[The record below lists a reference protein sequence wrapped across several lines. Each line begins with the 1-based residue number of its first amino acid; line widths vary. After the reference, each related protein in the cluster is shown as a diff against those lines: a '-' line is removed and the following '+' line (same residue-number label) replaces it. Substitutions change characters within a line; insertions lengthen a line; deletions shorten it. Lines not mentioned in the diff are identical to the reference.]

1 MSLKRYA
8 VKRDQNEQQIIDALC
23 GVGADVVP
31 LSQEGIGDLLV
42 GWRGENYMLEVK
54 TDKGGLTDAQK
65 RFAATWR
72 GHYAVVRNVE
82 EALAVLGVDA

>member
-8 VKRDQNEQQIIDALC
+8 AKRDQNEQQIIDALRA
-23 GVGADVVP
+23 VGADVVP
-31 LSQEGIGDLLV
+31 LSEEGVADLLV
-42 GWRGENYMLEVK
+42 GWRGDNLMLEVK
-54 TDKGGLTDAQK
+54 TSKGGLTPAQK

-72 GHYAVVRNVE
+72 GHYAIVRNVE